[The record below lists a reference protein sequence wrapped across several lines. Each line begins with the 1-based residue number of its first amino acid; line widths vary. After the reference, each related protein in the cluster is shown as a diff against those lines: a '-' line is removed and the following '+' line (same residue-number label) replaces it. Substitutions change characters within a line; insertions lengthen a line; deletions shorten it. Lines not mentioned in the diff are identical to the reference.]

1 MKNLLLLLIS
11 LFSFTIQASGQ
22 NVVINEFMSDNETT
36 IPDEDGDF
44 KDWIELYNNSESTI
58 SLLDY
63 SLSDDFN
70 NLDKW
75 TFPQKSIQPHD
86 FLLIFASGKN
96 RLDTNE
102 LHTNFKIS
110 SGGEKIFLSDNY
122 GALID
127 ETVSVSLSP
136 DETYGRTPDG
146 STNWIK
152 ISTPSP
158 NSSNNTANQL
168 LFSNQEGFYTSPF
181 YQTITSLTGDTIYY
195 SLDGSL
201 PDKNSTIYADS
212 IFIDYKTYAPNVFSE
227 IPTTPEQNLI
237 THKAWESPGIVLD
250 KATILRCASYHNGI
264 RTSKVYTKSF
274 FVDDEIFSK
283 YTIPVISLITDGD
296 NLFNPDSGIYVPGV
310 HYDPNNP
317 DYTGNYFESGD
328 EWERPVHIEYFEN
341 NGVPGFA
348 QDAGIRIHGGKTRH
362 AAQKSLRLYA
372 RKEYGE
378 KYFNYKLLPQ
388 RQTTEYKRFIL
399 RTTMGAYGGQTI
411 FKDAL
416 AQDISKS
423 LNIDYQNFQPVIV
436 YLNGEYW
443 GIHTLRDRI
452 DDRYIE
458 YTHNIDN
465 DSVEFKTWNNAHY
478 KNLIDFIESNDL
490 SYNNNY
496 EYVKTQI
503 DIDNYIDYTISE
515 QFFANY
521 DWPGNNMKLWRPIS
535 VTGKWRWILFD
546 LDDGFK
552 NESRNMLIHTTMNDT
567 SIHWPNPPAST
578 FLFRNLLKSA
588 IFRNHYITRYAEILN
603 QDFSDSNMMNKLDTI
618 KKMYEPEVS
627 GHISRWNYPDSYDRW
642 ENDIKNE
649 LIQFIK
655 NRPCYVE
662 RNIIE
667 FFNLT
672 EFGFSCSSNTDNTVT
687 KNNIIV
693 ASNPNNGTFYI
704 YSNSSDINNAQI
716 TITNI
721 NGKDVYNESNVSLT
735 KNRHK
740 YFNLNHLLSNIYIL
754 QVVSNDFHSQTK
766 IIIINY

>member
-1 MKNLLLLLIS
+1 MKNLLLFLLS
-11 LFSFTIQASGQ
+11 LFSFTIQVSGQ

-58 SLLDY
+58 NLLDY

-75 TFPQKSIQPHD
+75 VFPQKSIQPHD
-86 FLLIFASGKN
+86 FLLIFASDKN
-96 RLDTNE
+96 RLDTIE

-110 SGGEKIFLSDNY
+110 SSGEKIFLSDNS
-122 GALID
+122 GILID

-146 STNWIK
+146 NTNWIK
-152 ISTPSP
+152 ISIPSP
-158 NSSNNTANQL
+158 NSSNNSANQL

-201 PDKNSTIYADS
+201 PDENSTIYADS
-212 IFIDYKTYAPNVFSE
+212 IFIDYKTYAPNFFSE

-264 RTSKVYTKSF
+264 KTSKVYTKSF
-274 FVDDEIFSK
+274 FVDDEVFSK

-317 DYTGNYFESGD
+317 EYTGNYFEDGD

-341 NGVPGFA
+341 NGLPGFA

-372 RKEYGE
+372 RNEYGA

-388 RQTTEYKRFIL
+388 KQTTEYKRFIL

-458 YTHNIDN
+458 YTHHIDN
-465 DSVEFKTWNNAHY
+465 DSVEFRTWNNAHY
-478 KNLIDFIESNDL
+478 NNLIEFIESNDL
-490 SYNNNY
+490 SYNTNY
-496 EYVKTQI
+496 EYVITQI

-521 DWPGNNMKLWRPIS
+521 DWPGNNIKLWRPIS
-535 VTGKWRWILFD
+535 VTGKWRWVLFD

-552 NESRNMLIHTTMNDT
+552 NESRNMLIHATMNDT

-588 IFRNHYITRYAEILN
+588 IFSNHFIARYAEILN
-603 QDFSDSNMMNKLDTI
+603 QNFSVSNMMNKLDTI
-618 KKMYEPEVS
+618 KKMYEPEVPD
-627 GHISRWNYPDSYDRW
+627 HISRWNYPDSFYRW

-649 LIQFIK
+649 LIPFIK

-662 RNIIE
+662 SNITE
-667 FFNLT
+667 FFSLT
-672 EFGFSCSSNTDNTVT
+672 EFGFSCFLNTDDTITENSL
-687 KNNIIV
+687 IV
-693 ASNPNNGTFYI
+693 ASNPNNGNFYI
-704 YSNSSDINNAQI
+704 YSNSSDINNAQV

-721 NGKDVYNESNVSLT
+721 NGKNVFNESIVSLT
-735 KNRHK
+735 KYKHK
-740 YFNLNHLLSNIYIL
+740 HFNLNHLPSNIYIL

-766 IIIINY
+766 IIIIN